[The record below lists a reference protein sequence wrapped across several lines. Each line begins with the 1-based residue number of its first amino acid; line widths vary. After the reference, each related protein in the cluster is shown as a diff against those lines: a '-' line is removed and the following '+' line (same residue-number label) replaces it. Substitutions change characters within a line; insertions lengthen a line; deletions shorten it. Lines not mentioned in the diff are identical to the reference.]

1 MENCRCG
8 TCKGEYKIMII
19 KSNYSRKIELDSDER
34 KSISTVRAILDVI
47 LDIMRK
53 NKEKLY
59 VEYWDEYEEYDVMK
73 LANLISQIEKFSTI
87 KLIKESDEEL

>member
-1 MENCRCG
+1 
-8 TCKGEYKIMII
+8 MII